1 MGAERPK
8 LSQVRNRSHEKREPP
23 KYWSD
28 PMRVSTVM
36 SVMIVVYSIV
46 YRLSVFRLSRGGKVY
61 NRKRRGSGTSRA
73 RKERENNSNL
83 IC

>member
-23 KYWSD
+23 DESD
-28 PMRVSTVM
+28 PIRISTVM
-36 SVMIVVYSIV
+36 SVMNIVYSIV
-46 YRLSVFRLSRGGKVY
+46 YRLSVFCLSKGREAY
-61 NRKRRGSGTSRA
+61 NRKSRGSVTSAA

-83 IC
+83 IR

>member
-8 LSQVRNRSHEKREPP
+8 LSQERNRSHEKREPP
-23 KYWSD
+23 NEND

-36 SVMIVVYSIV
+36 SVMIFVYSIV
-46 YRLSVFRLSRGGKVY
+46 YRLSVFCLSRGREAY
-61 NRKRRGSGTSRA
+61 NRKSRGSVTSTA

-83 IC
+83 IR